1 MSETVALYFTLIC
14 KMADKTQPKN
24 GLFMFLNKDMLGY
37 QQKFIMPKTVCIFC
51 YRTWRMTKRPKYI
64 LEKPSDIAHT
74 CIARG
79 DDNKDLFK
87 KTKVRSYVRTYSPP
101 GTFAGWLNNEI

>member
-51 YRTWRMTKRPKYI
+51 YRT
-64 LEKPSDIAHT
+64 
-74 CIARG
+74 
-79 DDNKDLFK
+79 
-87 KTKVRSYVRTYSPP
+87 
-101 GTFAGWLNNEI
+101 